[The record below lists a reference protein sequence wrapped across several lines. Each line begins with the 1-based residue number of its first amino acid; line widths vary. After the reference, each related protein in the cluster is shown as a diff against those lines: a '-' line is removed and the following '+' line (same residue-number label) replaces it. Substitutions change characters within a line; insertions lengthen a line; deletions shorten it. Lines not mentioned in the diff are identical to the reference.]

1 MDRLGHPVERY
12 ICQQLVFCKNA
23 FKVPLA
29 IRPAVK
35 LFHNPRA
42 QTGGGIIER
51 VAESDRL
58 RSLLMIV
65 RTLPVVPV
73 AGPPAELHLLLG
85 ERLTIRKV
93 WNVRAGDIVQVSSD
107 NMLGVFQRERG
118 GHAGPEVAPLR
129 A

>member
-1 MDRLGHPVERY
+1 MDRLGHPVESY
-12 ICQQLVFCKNA
+12 SCQQLVFCKNA

-65 RTLPVVPV
+65 RTLPVFP
-73 AGPPAELHLLLG
+73 APAPPP
-85 ERLTIRKV
+85 
-93 WNVRAGDIVQVSSD
+93 DPPPP
-107 NMLGVFQRERG
+107 REGGRG
-118 GHAGPEVAPLR
+118 GGRLVR
-129 A
+129 QGGCV